1 MTELLLARPRGFCAG
16 VVRAIDTVEL
26 ALRHFG
32 TPLYVRKEIVHNQA
46 VVQEFR
52 KRGVEFID
60 ELDEAPRGSR
70 VIFSAHGVA
79 PSVREEA
86 RKRELKVIDATCPL
100 VMKVHSEVHR
110 YRDAGFHI
118 ILVGHKEHEEVQ
130 GTLGEAPES
139 IVVICSAE
147 EALRVTVPDRD
158 KVVAL
163 TQTTLSVDESRE
175 ILDALRRRFP
185 DLKTP
190 SKDDICYATQNR
202 QDSVKRLV
210 QEGIDLLLVVG
221 SKNSSNSLRLCE
233 VARALGVEAHLI
245 DRACEIDP
253 AWLKGKN
260 KLGLTAGAS
269 APEYLVK
276 EVVAL
281 LEKSGAKTKELD
293 LTEQEVNFAL
303 PFELNEML
311 NEKGAP
317 LQKAPSSQ
325 LS

>member
-1 MTELLLARPRGFCAG
+1 MIKLLLARPRGFCAG

-26 ALRHFG
+26 ALQHFG
-32 TPLYVRKEIVHNQA
+32 VPLYVRKEIVHNQA

-52 KRGVEFID
+52 KRGVQFID

-86 RKRELKVIDATCPL
+86 RRRALNVIDATCPL

-110 YRDAGFHI
+110 YRNEGFHI

-139 IVVICSAE
+139 IVEVCSVE
-147 EALRVTVPDRD
+147 EARSVNVPNPK

-163 TQTTLSVDESRE
+163 TQTTLSVDESRDIIE
-175 ILDALRRRFP
+175 ALRRRFP
-185 DLKTP
+185 ELQTP

-202 QDSVKRLV
+202 QDSVKQLV
-210 QEGIDLLLVVG
+210 REGIDLLLVVG

-245 DRACEIDP
+245 DRATEIDP
-253 AWLKGKN
+253 KWLVGKN

-276 EVVAL
+276 DVVAF
-281 LEKSGAKTKELD
+281 LESSGAKTEELE
-293 LTEQEVNFAL
+293 LTEQDVNFAL
-303 PFELNEML
+303 PAELNDM
-311 NEKGAP
+311 
-317 LQKAPSSQ
+317 LQKHPIRA
-325 LS
+325 

>member
-1 MTELLLARPRGFCAG
+1 MIKLLLARPRGFCAG

-52 KRGVEFID
+52 KRGVAFID
-60 ELDEAPRGSR
+60 ELHEAPSGSR

-86 RKRELKVIDATCPL
+86 RRRNLNVIDATCPL
-100 VMKVHSEVHR
+100 VTKVHSEVHR
-110 YRDAGFHI
+110 YRKEGFHI
-118 ILVGHKEHEEVQ
+118 ILVGHEEHEEVQ

-139 IVVICSAE
+139 IVVVCSVEDA
-147 EALRVTVPDRD
+147 RKVTVPNPT

-175 ILDALRRRFP
+175 IIDALRNKFP
-185 DLKTP
+185 ELQTP

-202 QDSVKRLV
+202 QDAVKQLV
-210 QEGIDLLLVVG
+210 REGIDLLLVVG

-245 DRACEIDP
+245 DRATEIDRG
-253 AWLKGKN
+253 WITGKT

-276 EVVAL
+276 AVVTF
-281 LEKSGAKTKELD
+281 LESLGAKTEELE
-293 LTEQEVNFAL
+293 LTEQDVNFAL
-303 PFELNEML
+303 PSELSDML

-317 LQKAPSSQ
+317 LQKAPFS
-325 LS
+325 